1 MQMKFLLTK
10 STINQFA
17 FVVQM
22 VARIK
27 VIRGLQFLVRLSFSA
42 AKPPAVMEGT
52 VR

>member
-27 VIRGLQFLVRLSFSA
+27 VITGSQLLVRLSLAA
-42 AKPPAVMEGT
+42 AKPPSAMEGT